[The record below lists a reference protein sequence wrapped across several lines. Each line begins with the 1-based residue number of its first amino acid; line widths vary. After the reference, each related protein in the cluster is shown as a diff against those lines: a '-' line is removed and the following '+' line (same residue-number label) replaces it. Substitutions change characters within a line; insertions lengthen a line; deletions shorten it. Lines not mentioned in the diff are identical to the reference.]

1 MNDDVTPEQWRRHR
15 VSADERAHWVRRFHA
30 SGLSRREFVQR
41 HGMGLSTLDRW
52 LTEKPVASAHP
63 PLREVNVGSLLSAS
77 PWIAE
82 VQRAD
87 GLVVRLGPQAWPLL
101 QSLFAGRPC

>member
-1 MNDDVTPEQWRRHR
+1 M
-15 VSADERAHWVRRFHA
+15 ADERAQWVRRFQI
-30 SGLSRREFVQR
+30 SGLSRREFVKR

-52 LTEKPVASAHP
+52 LAEKPVAPAHP
-63 PLREVNVGSLLSAS
+63 PLREVNVGRLLSAA

-87 GLVVRLGPQAWPLL
+87 GMVVRLGPQALPLL
-101 QSLFAGRPC
+101 QSLLATRPC